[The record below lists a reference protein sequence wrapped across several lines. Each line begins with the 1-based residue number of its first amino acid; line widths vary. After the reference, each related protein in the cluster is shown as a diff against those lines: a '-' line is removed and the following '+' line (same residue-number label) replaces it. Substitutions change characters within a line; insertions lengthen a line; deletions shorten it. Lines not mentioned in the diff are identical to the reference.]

1 MKSDFESNNLPDM
14 QALLHRILAQES
26 HALAELEIQLSPDS
40 LGRTIE
46 AILTCE
52 GRVLVTGAGTSS
64 SIARRL
70 AHLLTCSGAPAVYVD
85 PGQAQHGYSAI
96 VTAGDTLIAFSRGGE
111 TAEINFLLT
120 IAAER
125 GATRIG
131 VLEDLH
137 SSMAEL
143 CNEVLPARV
152 SHRNDAGGVI
162 PLASTLTQAAV
173 GDILCAAVLEV
184 RGYSEAQ
191 FGRLHPGGAVGER
204 LQDHTPVAPKL
215 ADTSTKTDESEVDLL
230 GSDTKPLGAIRG
242 YILDM
247 DGVLWHGPEP
257 LPGMQEFIQTLRQ
270 LDLPFV
276 LATNN
281 PSQRPE
287 GFAAKARS
295 FGLEF
300 EDDQVVTSSLATVH
314 YLKKNYPAGSRIHVI
329 GEPALKDMVTEAG
342 YERADEDVVAVVA
355 ALERGLTYDT
365 LKRGSLLIQGGAEFI
380 GTNADPSY
388 PTEEG
393 ILPGSGTMVIALQ
406 AASGVDPKV
415 MGKPNPGIFDLACA
429 RLGLPPDHIASVG
442 DRLDTDIAGGLRYGT
457 KTVLVLTGI
466 STLEQARTGVIQP
479 DWVFNGLPALTAAI
493 NRSHDA

>member
-1 MKSDFESNNLPDM
+1 M
-14 QALLHRILAQES
+14 QALMQRVLAQES
-26 HALAELEIQLSPDS
+26 SALAELAIQLNPDAMS
-40 LGRTIE
+40 RAVE

-64 SIARRL
+64 SLARRL

-85 PGQAQHGYSAI
+85 AGQSQHGYSAI
-96 VTAGDTLIAFSRGGE
+96 VTEHDVLIAFSRGGE
-111 TAEINFLLT
+111 TADIIFLLS

-131 VLEDLH
+131 VLEDLQ
-137 SSMAEL
+137 SSMAKL
-143 CNEVLPARV
+143 CDEVLPARV
-152 SHRNDAGGVI
+152 SRENDAGGII
-162 PLASTLTQAAV
+162 PLASTLAQAAV

-184 RGYSEAQ
+184 RGYSDVQ

-204 LQDHTPVAPKL
+204 LQMDSAQDPSQADPSGKAGDPK
-215 ADTSTKTDESEVDLL
+215 VDLL
-230 GSDTKPLGAIRG
+230 GSDTGALAAVRG

-257 LPGMQEFIQTLRQ
+257 LPGMQEFIHTLNE

-281 PSQRPE
+281 PSQHPE
-287 GFAAKARS
+287 GFAEKARS

-300 EDDQVVTSSLATVH
+300 NDDQVVTSSMATIH
-314 YLKKNYPAGSRIHVI
+314 YLKKKYPAGSRIHVI
-329 GEPALKDMVTEAG
+329 GEAALKDMVAEAG
-342 YERADEDVVAVVA
+342 YERADEDVVAVVV
-355 ALERGLTYDT
+355 ALERGLTYET
-365 LKRGSLLIQGGAEFI
+365 IKRGSLLIQSGAEFI

-406 AASGVDPKV
+406 AASNVTPNV

-429 RLGLPPDHIASVG
+429 RLELPPQQIASVG

-457 KTVLVLTGI
+457 RTVLVLTGI
-466 STLEQARTGVIQP
+466 STLEEARTGVVHP
-479 DWVFNGLPALTAAI
+479 DWVFDGLPALTEAI
-493 NRSHDA
+493 RRNQKS